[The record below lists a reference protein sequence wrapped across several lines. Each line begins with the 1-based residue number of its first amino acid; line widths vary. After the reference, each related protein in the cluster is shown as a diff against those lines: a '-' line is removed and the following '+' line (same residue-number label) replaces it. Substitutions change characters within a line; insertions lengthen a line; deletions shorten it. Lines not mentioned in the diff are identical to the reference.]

1 MCIFTFPW
9 YKPKQAVPSA
19 AGDAR
24 AAEKVTRRSQPRSV
38 INTPHIILCSFRVNR
53 AGEG

>member
-19 AGDAR
+19 AGDR
-24 AAEKVTRRSQPRSV
+24 TAEKVTHRSQPRSV
-38 INTPHIILCSFRVNR
+38 IYTPHIILCSFRVNG
-53 AGEG
+53 AGKG